1 MRIIV
6 SLSDVTLLDFA
17 GFIRIYASIRT
28 FSLVY
33 PHFADINLKQY
44 MCLLETIRPYL
55 DMNSCKPSGVFSIGR
70 RYIGGVLDS
79 IFLFIL

>member
-70 RYIGGVLDS
+70 RYIGRVLDS